1 MPNNNFSYAQP
12 VFAILP
18 QKDFYYIQD
27 DTETFYLFLL
37 ETYFD
42 TCSNIQSIR
51 ITDKQIDWEPFFNI
65 SLLQIFHYKILLLL
79 LEAGFSIQSFY
90 TGSLL
95 KSFLILFTILSKIS
109 LYFLIVLSFFIKK
122 GIRTYT
128 KTIYSICIYFWKKYL
143 QKN

>member
-1 MPNNNFSYAQP
+1 MPNNNFSYAQS

-95 KSFLILFTILSKIS
+95 KSFLILFIILSKIS
-109 LYFLIVLSFFIKK
+109 LYFSILLSFFIKK